1 MKKKVEIEWNYNL
14 DEAPES
20 ELLLITRVN
29 LYGTPEV
36 FTAHKWYGRWVNE
49 HGNDLQWKPYAWAK
63 YPKPATRPKT
73 KKG

>member
-1 MKKKVEIEWNYNL
+1 MKKMIL
-14 DEAPES
+14 CGLM
-20 ELLLITRVN
+20 LLVSTSSFASHLMGTRVN

-36 FTAHKWYGRWVNE
+36 FTAHKWYGRWVDE